1 MTYTKPELVALTHAV
16 EAIQGLGKQPNIFTD
31 GKQPEILLTLPAY
44 EADE

>member
-16 EAIQGLGKQPNIFTD
+16 EAIQGLGKVPNPLTEGVTPFPRD
-31 GKQPEILLTLPAY
+31 TLPAY

>member
-16 EAIQGLGKQPNIFTD
+16 ETIQSGTKDSPPFLEGDRIVTS
-31 GKQPEILLTLPAY
+31 PAY